1 MGLREENPLIDSDL
15 ELIVET
21 FEKAMIKSRDAD
33 SIFVGFA
40 RDLGSF
46 RALPQSVITSI
57 DSVPLPD
64 EEDTTSFSPIPG
76 ITPVT
81 TPETLVGAS
90 LETEEDGDDDD
101 AMMEKVAEWVSECIP
116 CDFRSLTEMDADFF
130 SELGEGWEDMLNDLS
145 AKLGDLENLLE
156 DVDVVAPFCDLGD
169 ALKFQCPADLM
180 KILFLLGMLLSRME
194 LEVGADLGI
203 FDSLLMSILA
213 PIFNEM
219 MANLDIIDDLALGP
233 IRCIIDYIQREIGR
247 LPEARQALQRAVT
260 PPARLEAERARRE
273 SAESES
279 ARLAAAYEGGA
290 EEMAER
296 ASREA
301 RETRERE
308 SRASDASSAAALDTV
323 TTRLGQISDHTT
335 LEHFQGFMRQGFQY
349 LKDKKDY
356 ILGILQD
363 LVDRGLDYFN
373 NRVSFGRGK
382 MDLLKYIAI
391 IKAIVE
397 AAESGDFSCGP
408 DSESMTEAEIR
419 ILVDTYRHPS
429 ESLEVV
435 LIDDT
440 IIVRRNPALDDPDGM
455 KPADEGPDA
464 ETEEL
469 SNIVVRRP
477 ISSCLGRVTKEEA
490 DQVQLW
496 IRQLEQEG

>member
-1 MGLREENPLIDSDL
+1 MGLRDTNPLIDSDL

-40 RDLGSF
+40 RDLGNF
-46 RALPQSVITSI
+46 KALPQSVLTSI

-90 LETEEDGDDDD
+90 LETEEDGDDDEEVID
-101 AMMEKVAEWVSECIP
+101 KVAEWVSECIP

-169 ALKFQCPADLM
+169 VLKGQCPADLM
-180 KILFLLGMLLSRME
+180 KLIFLLSMLLSRIE

-203 FDSLLMSILA
+203 FDNLLMSILT

-233 IRCIIDYIQREIGR
+233 IRCVIDYIQREIERGVG
-247 LPEARQALQRAVT
+247 ARQAVQRALT
-260 PPARLEAERARRE
+260 EPAPLAAERRDRERAERISERRE
-273 SAESES
+273 A
-279 ARLAAAYEGGA
+279 LYEGGA
-290 EEMAER
+290 EETAWR
-296 ASREA
+296 AREEA

-308 SRASDASSAAALDTV
+308 DVASGAAIDTV

-335 LEHFQGFMRQGFQY
+335 LDHFQGFARQGFQY

-356 ILGILQD
+356 IMRILQD

-373 NRVSFGRGK
+373 NRIDFGRGK
-382 MDLLKYIAI
+382 MDILKYIAI
-391 IKAIVE
+391 IKAIVD
-397 AAESGDFSCGP
+397 AAKSGDFSCGP

-419 ILVDTYRHPS
+419 VLVDTYRHPS

-440 IIVRRNPALDDPDGM
+440 IVVRRNSALGDPDSL